1 VRENMP
7 EIIKTQAVAEILGL
21 STSSVR
27 AGVKAG
33 ILPAPI
39 KLTAGRRTMF
49 WEKSDILD
57 FIEKSR
63 NEAKR
68 NG

>member
-1 VRENMP
+1 MP

-33 ILPAPI
+33 ILPPPI
-39 KLTAGRRTMF
+39 RLTTGRRTMF

-63 NEAKR
+63 KEAKI